1 MSLGADN
8 TICRTEFVE
17 AMRARL
23 IADDP
28 SAGANVDQPAIQ
40 ANLGALGLAVY
51 RIATVHTETLSD
63 AGTDAAFWQWVADV
77 QAWLAALS
85 DWQSSVA
92 QTFDAWAPTQ
102 AAEQILR
109 AALKQI
115 PAPGAPPA
123 LAPTALQ
130 GRLE

>member
-1 MSLGADN
+1 
-8 TICRTEFVE
+8 
-17 AMRARL
+17 MRARL

-28 SAGANVDQPAIQ
+28 GAGANVDQPAIQ

-51 RIATVHTETLSD
+51 RIATVHAETVSD
-63 AGTDAAFWQWVADV
+63 AATDAAFWQWVADV

-85 DWQSSVA
+85 AWQNSVA
-92 QTFDAWAPTQ
+92 QAFAAWAPTVPAERTLQ
-102 AAEQILR
+102 AKLTQS
-109 AALKQI
+109 
-115 PAPGAPPA
+115 PAPGAPPV